1 MLAKFY
7 DCKRDERYVYKLTA
21 SDQTNTENVDVQI
34 LTPENDVVHPVIRL
48 QTGRLG
54 NHTNYV
60 WLSDLERFYYIRNW
74 TMDNGYVT
82 CNLEVDVL
90 MTYRHDLINSN
101 TKVMVKRNEFKYN
114 TYLPDE
120 TLKVNAPTRV
130 KTDYFDKGFDSSKQV
145 FYLALV
151 SGQGAEGGE

>member
-1 MLAKFY
+1 
-7 DCKRDERYVYKLTA
+7 
-21 SDQTNTENVDVQI
+21 
-34 LTPENDVVHPVIRL
+34 
-48 QTGRLG
+48 
-54 NHTNYV
+54 
-60 WLSDLERFYYIRNW
+60 
-74 TMDNGYVT
+74 
-82 CNLEVDVL
+82 
-90 MTYRHDLINSN
+90 
-101 TKVMVKRNEFKYN
+101 MVKRNEFKYN